1 MRRFSNIIL
10 NGTQTTADVVFV
22 LPNRATQIDITNPV
36 GVTSS
41 VATLTADGIV
51 TFTFSSVSGEE
62 VGRVAENGDI
72 RELEQNTDTRIIE
85 DSLTLFSNTISVE
98 YTYPQTTETTTFNI
112 VQIV

>member
-1 MRRFSNIIL
+1 MRRFENIIL
-10 NGTQTTADVVFV
+10 RGTQTTADVVFV
-22 LPNRATQIDITNPV
+22 LPNRATQIDITNPS

-41 VATLTADGIV
+41 ATTLTADGIV

-62 VGRVAENGDI
+62 IDRITEAGDD

-85 DSLTLFSNTISVE
+85 DSLTLFSSVVSVE

-112 VQIV
+112 IQIV